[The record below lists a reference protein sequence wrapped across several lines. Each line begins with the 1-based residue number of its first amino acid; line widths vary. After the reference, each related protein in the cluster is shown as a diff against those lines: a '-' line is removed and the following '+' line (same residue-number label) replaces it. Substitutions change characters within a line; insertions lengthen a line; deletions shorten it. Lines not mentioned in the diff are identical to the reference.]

1 MHHQLRQ
8 TSRTIIL
15 VIFST
20 LLLSLQS
27 LSAAPFALSSET
39 TPAAP
44 TATTATIRVDATDA
58 GIAINPHVLG
68 TNLPAWISK
77 YRMDDATFRA
87 RTIAAGTDFIRI
99 PGGSWSNA
107 YDWLACERNGQG
119 IAASAECYW
128 LWAARPTDFINFL
141 RATDTEGIYTV
152 NMNGTA
158 HEAAALV
165 AFFNGTVDDT
175 RPIGVDVRGRDWLT
189 VGDWARLRRD
199 HGNAAPLKITY
210 WEVGNEFYGGKSGA
224 GTDCSQWGWEDV
236 WTCDGMEYI
245 NGIGSDSERREGF
258 REFRTAMQTVDPTIR
273 VGAIGVSEQAGWSNW
288 GNEVIAAAGAEMDFY
303 NIHQYAYFDPPGNL
317 SEVLAE
323 PQATWPTVMADVQS
337 AFERH
342 AGGRDVPVAIT
353 EYNLFAFQDND
364 TQKMMDQAINLL
376 HLTDT
381 IGQMMENG
389 VAMANQWA
397 LANGTAWNGTDYG
410 LMEADGYAR
419 NPQYY
424 AFPLWSR
431 FGTTL
436 LPVTSSLPADTTLSV
451 YAGRIDAGTISLL
464 AINKTDQ
471 SITGQISLN
480 GVERINRGT
489 ADVVKAAA
497 LTSTSVTFNGQSNPS
512 DDLSNAP
519 ATALT
524 SAGNPLSYTFEPYAV
539 TLLRIDVT
547 GGDPQPRPEPTDW
560 LYLPLIIR

>member
-27 LSAAPFALSSET
+27 LSAVPFARGSET
-39 TPAAP
+39 AP
-44 TATTATIRVDATDA
+44 VATTATIHVDATDA
-58 GIAINPHVLG
+58 GTAINPRVLG
-68 TNLPAWISK
+68 TNLPAWLSK
-77 YRMDDATFRA
+77 YRLDDPTFRA
-87 RTIAAGTDFIRI
+87 RTIAAGIEFIRI

-107 YDWLACERNGQG
+107 YDWLACERDGQG
-119 IAASAECYW
+119 IDASAKCEE

-165 AFFNGTVDDT
+165 AFFNGAVDDT

-189 VGDWARLRRD
+189 VGDWARLRGD

-210 WEVGNEFYGGKSGA
+210 WEVGNEIYGGKSGS
-224 GTDCSQWGWEDV
+224 GTDCVQWGWEVV
-236 WTCDGMEYI
+236 WTCDGTEYI

-258 REFRTAMQTVDPTIR
+258 REFRTVMQAVDPTIQ
-273 VGAIGVSEQAGWSNW
+273 VGAVGVSKQADWTNW
-288 GNEVIAAAGAEMDFY
+288 GNEVITAAGAEMDFY
-303 NIHQYAYFDPPGNL
+303 NIHQYAYFDPPGSL
-317 SEVLAE
+317 GEVLAE

-337 AFERH
+337 AFDRH

-389 VAMANQWA
+389 IAMANQWA
-397 LANGTAWNGTDYG
+397 LANGTAGNGTDYG
-410 LMEADGYAR
+410 LMEAKGYAR

-431 FGTTL
+431 FGSTL
-436 LPVTSSLPADTTLSV
+436 LPVTSSLPTDTTLSV
-451 YAGRIDAGTISLL
+451 YAGRIDAGTLTLL
-464 AINKTDQ
+464 AINKTAQ
-471 SITGQISLN
+471 SITGQISLD
-480 GVERINRGT
+480 GVERIHRGT
-489 ADVVKAAA
+489 ADVVKATA
-497 LTSTSVTFNGQSNPS
+497 LTSSSVTFNGQSNPS
-512 DDLSNAP
+512 NDLSNAP

-524 SAGNPLSYTFEPYAV
+524 SAGNPLSYTFAPYAV
-539 TLLRIDVT
+539 TLLQIDLT
-547 GGDPQPRPEPTDW
+547 GGDPEPKPEPTGGV
-560 LYLPLIIR
+560 YLPLIVR